1 MRLEIAHLRYTM
13 GIGVCLAVSAILAFP
28 AAQAQVI
35 RETSFRQA
43 VQAAPDKQHS
53 SCKDRTDDWVTELPG
68 FTKNARFTL
77 NKKRDTALVFE
88 GRKFQLVDVV
98 SGKPKTPKPNL
109 LDPDQE
115 IVDVVYSDTTEIA
128 DLMEFTFSDGN
139 FYFAIN
145 GSRSAGVGHLTDPL
159 GEKKLN
165 QSFRSG
171 GVYGLVRVTALN
183 TLSGTRLIVYGTY
196 SDGSHWATYWN
207 KASLRDTLKIFDLT
221 EDVPIAT
228 ECRKDGQCGVVSK
241 LGSRLIFRVYVQG
254 IVVDTGASTW
264 DTRGHYSSA
273 HVMDP
278 YLDKSMFVF
287 TDEDGFF
294 FGWASYEEA
303 SSWNKVQVKTTPLQD
318 VKPSLHLLPRSG
330 SVVNEFF
337 TYDGA
342 TIREFNSAR
351 HIICTSKLNNSRT
364 LASGFRNFQV
374 TPLGDRDADYLGTA
388 LSGGKFYMR
397 RIVKPKQAL
406 EPLVI
411 FGN

>member
-1 MRLEIAHLRYTM
+1 MVQGNFLMRYAI
-13 GIGVCLAVSAILAFP
+13 GITAGLLGSAILAFP
-28 AAQAQVI
+28 AAQAQESS
-35 RETSFRQA
+35 ETRFRQA

-68 FTKNARFTL
+68 FTKNARFAL
-77 NKKRDTALVFE
+77 NNKRDTALVFE
-88 GRKFQLVDVV
+88 GRKFQLIDVA

-128 DLMEFTFSDGN
+128 DQMEFTFSDGN
-139 FYFAIN
+139 FYFALN
-145 GSRSAGVGHLTDPL
+145 NANSGGVGHLTDPL
-159 GEKKLN
+159 GEKRLN
-165 QSFRSG
+165 QKYLSTGPF
-171 GVYGLVRVTALN
+171 VVRATALN
-183 TLSGTRLIVYGTY
+183 TFDGGRLIVLGTVN
-196 SDGSHWATYWN
+196 DGSHWITPWN
-207 KASLRDTLKIFDLT
+207 KAYLGDTLKILDLT
-221 EDVPIAT
+221 EEIPIAV
-228 ECRKDGQCGVVSK
+228 ECNKIKNCGVVSK
-241 LGSRLIFRVYVQG
+241 LGSRLIFRVYLQG
-254 IVVDTGASTW
+254 IVLDTGASTW
-264 DTRGHYSSA
+264 DAGGHYGSA

-278 YLDKSMFVF
+278 YLDKTMFVF

-303 SSWNKVQVKTTPLQD
+303 NSWNKVQVKTTPLQD
-318 VKPSLHLLPRSG
+318 AKPSIHLLPRSD

-351 HIICTSKLNNSRT
+351 RIICTSKLNKSRT

-388 LSGGKFYMR
+388 LSGGKLYMR

>member
-1 MRLEIAHLRYTM
+1 MVQGNFLMRYTI
-13 GIGVCLAVSAILAFP
+13 GITAGLLGSAFLALP
-28 AAQAQVI
+28 AAQAQDSS
-35 RETSFRQA
+35 ETSFRQA

-53 SCKDRTDDWVTELPG
+53 SCKDRTDDWVAELPG
-68 FTKNARFTL
+68 FTKNARFAL
-77 NKKRDTALVFE
+77 NNKRDTALVFE

-98 SGKPKTPKPNL
+98 SGKPKTPKPNF

-115 IVDVVYSDTTEIA
+115 IVDVVYSDTTELF
-128 DLMEFTFSDGN
+128 DQPEFTFSDGN

-145 GSRSAGVGHLTDPL
+145 NAKSGGVGHLTDPL
-159 GEKKLN
+159 GEKRLN
-165 QSFRSG
+165 QKYLDPGTF
-171 GVYGLVRVTALN
+171 GVKVTALN
-183 TLSGTRLIVYGTY
+183 RFDGRRLYVVGTI
-196 SDGSHWATYWN
+196 SDGSHWLAYWN
-207 KASLRDTLKIFDLT
+207 KGSLLNSLKILDLT
-221 EDVPIAT
+221 EEVPIHT
-228 ECRKDGQCGVVSK
+228 ECNKDNTCGVVSK
-241 LGSRLIFRVYVQG
+241 LGSRLIFRVYLQG
-254 IVVDTGASTW
+254 IVLDTGASTW
-264 DTRGHYSSA
+264 DAGGHYGSA

-278 YLDKSMFVF
+278 YLDKTMFVF

-303 SSWNKVQVKTTPLQD
+303 NSWNKVQVKTTPLQD
-318 VKPSLHLLPRSG
+318 AKPSIHLLPRSG

-351 HIICTSKLNNSRT
+351 RIICTSKLNKSRT

-388 LSGGKFYMR
+388 LSGGKLYMR